1 MEVLNGVILDRDSLH
16 PDDLDLSPLLD
27 INTINW
33 HSYANTTPD
42 QITTRIAQAD
52 IVLTNKVILGE
63 EAISTAPNLQYIGV
77 LATGT
82 NVVNHPA
89 AQQRGI
95 SVNNCEAYGTA
106 SVVQHTWALIL
117 SLSTH
122 LQDYQR
128 AAQQDWRNS
137 PFFSILDYPTSE
149 LAGKTLGIIGY
160 GELGRGVATIGRAF
174 GMKVIRAAIPGW
186 QSTNNKET
194 PRFALP
200 EFLATADVISI
211 HCPLS
216 EQTHNLISADELAL
230 MKTSAL
236 LINCARGGIV
246 NEQALAQ
253 AVKQGTIA
261 GAGVD
266 VLSQEPPVDGNIL
279 LEADIPNLIVTPHC
293 AWGSQQARQRLVNQ
307 AGDKLRNFINGIYR
321 KPNKRGGREYLR
333 QATKK

>member
-1 MEVLNGVILDRDSLH
+1 MEVLNGVILDQDSLH
-16 PDDLDLSPLLD
+16 PDDIDLSPLLD
-27 INTINW
+27 IDAINW
-33 HSYANTTPD
+33 HCHANTTPG
-42 QITTRIAQAD
+42 QITKRIAHAD
-52 IVLTNKVILGE
+52 IVLTNKVVLGE
-63 EAISTAPNLQYIGV
+63 EEINAAPHLKYIGV

-95 SVNNCEAYGTA
+95 SVNNCAAYGTA

-122 LQDYQR
+122 LQDNKR

-137 PFFSILDYPTSE
+137 PFFSVLDYPVSE

-174 GMKVIRAAIPGW
+174 GMKVISAAIPGW
-186 QSTNNKET
+186 QSTAQKAT
-194 PRFALP
+194 PRLALP
-200 EFLATADVISI
+200 AFLASADVVSI

-216 EQTHNLISADELAL
+216 EQTRNLISADQLAL
-230 MKTSAL
+230 MKASAL

-246 NEQALAQ
+246 NEQALAE
-253 AVKQGTIA
+253 AVKKGIIA

-279 LEADIPNLIVTPHC
+279 LQLDMPNLIVTPHC

-307 AGDKLRNFINGIYR
+307 AGDKLRAFLNSVYR
-321 KPNKRGGREYLR
+321 KT
-333 QATKK
+333 Q

>member
-1 MEVLNGVILDRDSLH
+1 MEALKGVILDRNSLH
-16 PDDLDLSPLLD
+16 PDDLDLRPLLD
-27 INTINW
+27 IATVTW

-42 QITTRIAQAD
+42 QTAERIARAD
-52 IVLTNKVILGE
+52 IVLTNKVVLGASE
-63 EAISTAPNLQYIGV
+63 ISAAAHLKYIGV

-82 NVVNHPA
+82 NVVDHSA
-89 AQQRGI
+89 AQQRHI
-95 SVNNCEAYGTA
+95 TVNNCEAYGTA

-122 LQDYQR
+122 LQAYQH
-128 AAQQDWRNS
+128 AAQKEWSTS
-137 PFFSILDYPTSE
+137 PFFSVLDYPVTE

-160 GELGRGVATIGRAF
+160 GELGHGVATIGRAF
-174 GMKVIRAAIPGW
+174 GMKVISATIPGW
-186 QSTNNKET
+186 QSSTDSEI
-194 PRFALP
+194 PRLP
-200 EFLATADVISI
+200 LPQFLATADVVSI

-216 EQTHNLISADELAL
+216 EQTHNLIAVDELAL

-253 AVKQGTIA
+253 ALKQGVIA

-266 VLSQEPPVDGNIL
+266 VLTREPPLDGNVL
-279 LEADIPNLIVTPHC
+279 LEPGIPNLILTPHC

-307 AGDKLRNFINGIYR
+307 AGDKLRTFLNSAYR
-321 KPNKRGGREYLR
+321 
-333 QATKK
+333 

>member
-1 MEVLNGVILDRDSLH
+1 MEVLNGVILDQDSLH
-16 PDDLDLSPLLD
+16 PDDIDLSPLLD
-27 INTINW
+27 IDAINW
-33 HSYANTTPD
+33 HSYANTTPG
-42 QITTRIAQAD
+42 QITKRIAHAD
-52 IVLTNKVILGE
+52 IVLTNKVVLGE
-63 EAISTAPNLQYIGV
+63 EEINAAPHLKYIGV

-89 AQQRGI
+89 AQRRGI
-95 SVNNCEAYGTA
+95 SVNNCAAYGTA

-122 LQDYQR
+122 LQDNKR
-128 AAQQDWRNS
+128 AAQQDWRSS
-137 PFFSILDYPTSE
+137 PFFSVLDYPVSE

-174 GMKVIRAAIPGW
+174 GMKVISAAIPGW
-186 QSTNNKET
+186 QSTAQKET
-194 PRFALP
+194 PRLALP
-200 EFLATADVISI
+200 AFLATADVVSI

-216 EQTHNLISADELAL
+216 EQTRNLISADQLAL

-246 NEQALAQ
+246 NEQALAE
-253 AVKQGTIA
+253 AIKQGTIA

-279 LEADIPNLIVTPHC
+279 LELDIPNLIVTPHC
-293 AWGSQQARQRLVNQ
+293 AWGSKQARQRLVNQ
-307 AGDKLRNFINGIYR
+307 AGDKLHTFLNSAYR
-321 KPNKRGGREYLR
+321 KS
-333 QATKK
+333 Q

>member
-1 MEVLNGVILDRDSLH
+1 MEALNGIILDRDSLH
-16 PDDLDLSPLLD
+16 PDDIDLSPLLD
-27 INTINW
+27 IDAINW
-33 HSYANTTPD
+33 HSYANTTPE
-42 QITTRIAQAD
+42 QTAERIAHAD
-52 IVLTNKVILGE
+52 IALTNKVVLGAAE
-63 EAISTAPNLQYIGV
+63 ISAATQLKYIGV

-95 SVNNCEAYGTA
+95 RINNCAAYGTA

-122 LQDYQR
+122 LQDNRR

-137 PFFSILDYPTSE
+137 PFFSMLDYPVSE

-174 GMKVIRAAIPGW
+174 GMNIISAAIPGW
-186 QSTNNKET
+186 QSTTHNET
-194 PRFALP
+194 PRLGLP
-200 EFLATADVISI
+200 AFLAIADVISI

-216 EQTHNLISADELAL
+216 EHTRNLITTDELAQ
-230 MKTSAL
+230 MKASAL

-246 NEQALAQ
+246 NEQALAE
-253 AVKQGTIA
+253 AVKQGIIG

-266 VLSQEPPVDGNIL
+266 VLSQEPPIDGNIL
-279 LEADIPNLIVTPHC
+279 LQLDMPNLIVTPHC

-307 AGDKLRNFINGIYR
+307 AGDKLRAFLNSVYG
-321 KPNKRGGREYLR
+321 KT
-333 QATKK
+333 Q

>member
-16 PDDLDLSPLLD
+16 PADLDLSPLLD
-27 INTINW
+27 ISTINW
-33 HSYANTTPD
+33 HSYANTTAD
-42 QITTRIAQAD
+42 QITTRIAHAD
-52 IVLTNKVILGE
+52 IVLTNKVVLGE
-63 EAISTAPNLQYIGV
+63 EELSAAPHLKYIGV

-95 SVNNCEAYGTA
+95 SVNNCVAYGTA

-137 PFFSILDYPTSE
+137 PFFSMLDYPVSE

-174 GMKVIRAAIPGW
+174 GMTIISAAIPGW
-186 QSTNNKET
+186 QSPANKEA
-194 PRFALP
+194 PRLDLP
-200 EFLATADVISI
+200 AFLATADVVSI

-216 EQTHNLISADELAL
+216 EQTRNLIDSDELTQ

-246 NEQALAQ
+246 NEQALAE
-253 AVKQGTIA
+253 ALKQGTIA

-279 LEADIPNLIVTPHC
+279 LQPDIPNLIVTPHC

-307 AGDKLRNFINGIYR
+307 AGDKLRTFLDRVYR
-321 KPNKRGGREYLR
+321 KT
-333 QATKK
+333 Q

>member
-1 MEVLNGVILDRDSLH
+1 MKAFNGVILDRDSLH
-16 PDDLDLSPLLD
+16 PGDLDLSPLLD
-27 INTINW
+27 IAAIDW
-33 HSYANTTPD
+33 HSYANTTTG
-42 QITTRIAQAD
+42 QTAERIAGAD
-52 IVLTNKVILGE
+52 IVLTNKVL
-63 EAISTAPNLQYIGV
+63 ISATEISAAAQLKYIGV

-82 NVVNHPA
+82 NVVDHPT

-95 SVNNCEAYGTA
+95 TVSNCEAYGTA

-122 LQDYQR
+122 LQAYQQ

-137 PFFSILDYPTSE
+137 PFFSVLDYPITE

-174 GMKVIRAAIPGW
+174 GMHIISATIPGW
-186 QSTNNKET
+186 QSTGDEKIA
-194 PRFALP
+194 RLP
-200 EFLATADVISI
+200 LPQLLAAADVVSI

-216 EQTHNLISADELAL
+216 EQTRNLIDADEFVL

-253 AVKQGTIA
+253 ALKQGVIA

-266 VLSQEPPVDGNIL
+266 VLSREPPIDGNVL
-279 LEADIPNLIVTPHC
+279 LEPGIPNLIVTPHC
-293 AWGSQQARQRLVNQ
+293 AWGSQEARQRLVHQ
-307 AGDKLRNFINGIYR
+307 AAEKLRTFIGSIDRYAR
-321 KPNKRGGREYLR
+321 KK
-333 QATKK
+333 

>member
-1 MEVLNGVILDRDSLH
+1 MEALKGVILDRNSLH
-16 PDDLDLSPLLD
+16 PDDLDLRPLLD
-27 INTINW
+27 IATVTW

-42 QITTRIAQAD
+42 QTAERIARAD
-52 IVLTNKVILGE
+52 IVLTNKVVLGTSE
-63 EAISTAPNLQYIGV
+63 ISAAAHLKYIGV

-82 NVVNHPA
+82 NIVDHST
-89 AQQRGI
+89 AQQRHI
-95 SVNNCEAYGTA
+95 TVNNCVAYGTA

-122 LQDYQR
+122 LQAYQH
-128 AAQQDWRNS
+128 AAQKEWGSS
-137 PFFSILDYPTSE
+137 PFFSVLDYPITE

-160 GELGRGVATIGRAF
+160 GELGHGVATIGRAF
-174 GMKVIRAAIPGW
+174 GMTIIIATIPGW
-186 QSTNNKET
+186 QSSTDSKI
-194 PRFALP
+194 PRLP
-200 EFLATADVISI
+200 LPQFLATADVVSI

-216 EQTHNLISADELAL
+216 EQTRNLIAVDELAL

-253 AVKQGTIA
+253 ALKQGVIA

-279 LEADIPNLIVTPHC
+279 LQPDIPNLIVTPHC

-307 AGDKLRNFINGIYR
+307 AGDKLRAFLNSVYR
-321 KPNKRGGREYLR
+321 KT
-333 QATKK
+333 Q

>member
-1 MEVLNGVILDRDSLH
+1 MEALNGIILDRDSLH
-16 PDDLDLSPLLD
+16 PDDIDLSPLLD
-27 INTINW
+27 IGVINW
-33 HSYANTTPD
+33 HSYANTTPE
-42 QITTRIAQAD
+42 QTAERIAHAD
-52 IVLTNKVILGE
+52 IVLTNKVVLGAAE
-63 EAISTAPNLQYIGV
+63 ISAATQLKYIGV

-95 SVNNCEAYGTA
+95 SINNCVAYGTA

-122 LQDYQR
+122 LQDNKQ

-137 PFFSILDYPTSE
+137 PFFSMLDYPVSE

-174 GMKVIRAAIPGW
+174 GMKIISAAIPGW
-186 QSTNNKET
+186 QSTVHNET
-194 PRFALP
+194 PRLALP
-200 EFLATADVISI
+200 AFLAVADVVSI

-216 EQTHNLISADELAL
+216 EQTRNLIAAGELAQ

-246 NEQALAQ
+246 NEQALAD
-253 AVKQGTIA
+253 AVTQGTIA

-279 LEADIPNLIVTPHC
+279 LQLDIPNLIVTPHC
-293 AWGSQQARQRLVNQ
+293 AWGSQQARQHLVNQ
-307 AGDKLRNFINGIYR
+307 AGDKLRAFLNSVYR
-321 KPNKRGGREYLR
+321 KTR
-333 QATKK
+333 

>member
-27 INTINW
+27 ISAIKW

-42 QITTRIAQAD
+42 QITKRIAHAE
-52 IVLTNKVILGE
+52 IVLTNKVVLGE
-63 EAISTAPNLQYIGV
+63 EEINAAANLKYIGV

-82 NVVNHPA
+82 NVVDHPA

-95 SVNNCEAYGTA
+95 SVNNCVAYGTA

-128 AAQQDWRNS
+128 AAQQDWHNS
-137 PFFSILDYPTSE
+137 AFFSVLDYPVSE

-174 GMKVIRAAIPGW
+174 GMKIISAAIPGW
-186 QSTNNKET
+186 QSPANKEA
-194 PRFALP
+194 PRLALP
-200 EFLATADVISI
+200 AFLTTADVISI

-216 EQTHNLISADELAL
+216 EQTRNLITADELAL

-266 VLSQEPPVDGNIL
+266 VLTREPPVDGNVL
-279 LEADIPNLIVTPHC
+279 LESDIPNLIVTPHC

-307 AGDKLRNFINGIYR
+307 ASDKLHTFLNSVYR
-321 KPNKRGGREYLR
+321 KT
-333 QATKK
+333 Q

>member
-16 PDDLDLSPLLD
+16 PDDLDLSPLLN
-27 INTINW
+27 ISAINW

-42 QITTRIAQAD
+42 QITKRIAHAD
-52 IVLTNKVILGE
+52 IVLTNKVVLGE
-63 EAISTAPNLQYIGV
+63 EDISAAPNLKYIGV

-95 SVNNCEAYGTA
+95 SVNNCVAYGTA

-117 SLSTH
+117 SLSTR

-128 AAQQDWRNS
+128 AAQQGWQNS
-137 PFFSILDYPTSE
+137 PFFSMLDYPVSE
-149 LAGKTLGIIGY
+149 LADKTLGIIGY

-174 GMKVIRAAIPGW
+174 GMKIISAAIPGW
-186 QSTNNKET
+186 QSQANEET
-194 PRFALP
+194 PRLALS
-200 EFLATADVISI
+200 EFLATADVVSI

-216 EQTHNLISADELAL
+216 EQTRNLIAGGELAQ

-253 AVKQGTIA
+253 ALKQGLIA

-266 VLSQEPPVDGNIL
+266 VLTREPPIDGNIL
-279 LEADIPNLIVTPHC
+279 LEPDSPNLIVTPHC

-307 AGDKLRNFINGIYR
+307 AGDKLRTFINSVYR
-321 KPNKRGGREYLR
+321 KT
-333 QATKK
+333 Q